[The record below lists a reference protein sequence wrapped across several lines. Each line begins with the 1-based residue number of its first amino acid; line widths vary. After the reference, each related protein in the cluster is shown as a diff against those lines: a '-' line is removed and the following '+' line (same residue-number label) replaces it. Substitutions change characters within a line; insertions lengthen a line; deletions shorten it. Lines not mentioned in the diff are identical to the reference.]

1 VLKVL
6 GLQINILERDAS
18 DCKWMFENDWDY
30 KLKDFQPRQ
39 EILQFISREHEETDD
54 FRVLEIGCGYGKTLE
69 FLAQHCK
76 NSQLHAIE
84 IDKTMAEYVEA
95 TIPEVFMLNKDIG
108 LADDLSYK
116 ENSFDYIILAD
127 VLEHM
132 TQPWMVLK
140 NLKKY
145 LKDDGKV
152 LASIPNAGNFMVFT
166 NMFKGFFAYGSKDIV
181 NKGHLRF
188 FMYEDILQ
196 MFTACG
202 FAIEEMYKNVSPILE
217 PYGKMFK
224 DMLEKKYITQNVYD
238 FLDCYQFVF
247 KAGKIK

>member
-1 VLKVL
+1 MF
-6 GLQINILERDAS
+6 GLQIKILEKNAA
-18 DCKWMFENDWDY
+18 DCSWMFESDWDY
-30 KLKDFQPRQ
+30 QLKDFQPRQ
-39 EILQFISREHEETDD
+39 DILQFISREHEKTDE
-54 FRVLEIGCGYGKTLE
+54 FKVLEIGCGYGKTLE
-69 FLAQHCK
+69 FL
-76 NSQLHAIE
+76 SQNCPNVKLHAIE

-95 TIPEVFMLNKDIG
+95 TCSDVFMINRDIG
-108 LADDLSYK
+108 LADDLPYK

-132 TQPWMVLK
+132 AQPWIVLR

-145 LKDDGKV
+145 LKDDGKI
-152 LASIPNAGNFMVFT
+152 LASIPNVGNFMVFT

-202 FAIEEMYKNVSPILE
+202 FLIEEMLKNISPI
-217 PYGKMFK
+217 PDNFQKIFK
-224 DMLEKKYITQNVYD
+224 DMLGSKVISQNVYD
-238 FLDCYQFVF
+238 FLDTYQFVI
-247 KAGKIK
+247 KAGKSK